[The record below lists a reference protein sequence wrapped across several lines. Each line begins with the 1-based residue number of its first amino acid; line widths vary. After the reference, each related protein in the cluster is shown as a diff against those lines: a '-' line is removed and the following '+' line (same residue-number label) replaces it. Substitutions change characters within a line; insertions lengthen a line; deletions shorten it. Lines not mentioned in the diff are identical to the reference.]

1 MLSLFFIPNL
11 SAKAATFY
19 EAEWIPGIYLKRYNF
34 NTKLTYYQQARF
46 YRNRET
52 NEFVYCIEPF
62 EGILENATYEE
73 TINPNNLSPEK
84 INRISN
90 IAYFGYGYGNHTDAK
105 WFAITQLMIWQAA
118 DEAGNFY
125 FTNTLNGSAA
135 NLYTQEITEIN
146 QLIERNNTLPSF
158 SSQSFEIVEGTS
170 LVLVDQNQ
178 VLSNFNTNEGEIEG
192 NTLTINNLEEGEY
205 EIPITKNQNTRS
217 TPTLFYISNNSQNMV
232 KTGNVNNINTKIN
245 VKVTKTSLEIH
256 KIDKDNES
264 TIPQGDASL
273 DGAIYELRNEDDE
286 VIEEIKIID
295 NEAIIENLDFGN
307 YFLQE
312 IEAGEGYQVDNEI
325 YEFSITSENP
335 NVSLT
340 LKNEV
345 IKANVTIEKTYG
357 EENNWSEENNVTFW
371 IKNQNDKIIETVTT
385 DEKGIIEITLPY
397 GTYTFIQVNTTEGY
411 EKVDPFTIDIKDK
424 EDLFFSL
431 KDLRIAVPDT
441 HKDKDLLEILLQII
455 WHILL

>member
-1 MLSLFFIPNL
+1 
-11 SAKAATFY
+11 
-19 EAEWIPGIYLKRYNF
+19 
-34 NTKLTYYQQARF
+34 
-46 YRNRET
+46 
-52 NEFVYCIEPF
+52 
-62 EGILENATYEE
+62 
-73 TINPNNLSPEK
+73 
-84 INRISN
+84 
-90 IAYFGYGYGNHTDAK
+90 
-105 WFAITQLMIWQAA
+105 
-118 DEAGNFY
+118 
-125 FTNTLNGSAA
+125 
-135 NLYTQEITEIN
+135 
-146 QLIERNNTLPSF
+146 
-158 SSQSFEIVEGTS
+158 
-170 LVLVDQNQ
+170 
-178 VLSNFNTNEGEIEG
+178 
-192 NTLTINNLEEGEY
+192 
-205 EIPITKNQNTRS
+205 
-217 TPTLFYISNNSQNMV
+217 MV

-264 TIPQGDASL
+264 TIPQGEASL
-273 DGAIYELRNEDDE
+273 DGATYELRNEENE

-335 NVSLT
+335 NISLT

-385 DEKGIIEITLPY
+385 NEKGIIEITLPY

-411 EKVDPFTIDIKDK
+411 EKVDPFTIDIKEK

-441 HKDKDLLEILLQII
+441 HKDKNLLEILLQII